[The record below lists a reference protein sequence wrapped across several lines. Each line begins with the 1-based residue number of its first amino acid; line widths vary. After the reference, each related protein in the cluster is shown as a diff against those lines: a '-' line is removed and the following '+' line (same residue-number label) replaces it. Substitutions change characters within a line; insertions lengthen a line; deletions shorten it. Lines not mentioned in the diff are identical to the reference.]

1 MASIQLEEITI
12 GQIHAAYK
20 DGRVTAE
27 ALTAAFLDRI
37 QKIDKADDG
46 PKLNSTLAI
55 NGAALEEAKRLDV
68 SFAKDG
74 RFVGPLHGI
83 PVVVKDHLK
92 TKGMP
97 NTYGSIVAKDYI
109 PDEDATAVAKLKSAG
124 AIILAKTTMPD
135 WGTDWFSNSSLS
147 GTTRNPYDITRDP
160 GGSSGGTATALAANL
175 AVVGLGSD
183 TGGSS
188 RVPAAFC
195 SLVGFRPTAGLISGY
210 GGLRAVHGQSTVG
223 PMARTVT
230 DLALLLDAVSGYDEN
245 DSVTAIHARALDMP
259 RGGSFASQFDASS
272 PQRVGI
278 IRAMFGDD
286 AIPEQRQVNEVIQAA
301 LDTLSN
307 SGVTLVDIEVP
318 NLANYIAGSSVL
330 LTRSRIDLEGFIK
343 ENFGVDFSS
352 LLANGQL
359 PKENVLVAYAL
370 PRVAASLYESGEYG
384 KQLDTRVEFDAVLS
398 SLMIKHKVSAF
409 AFPEAKIPPP
419 VSTDIDAK
427 MRLEVPANFAI
438 ASNLRWPAI
447 SVPAGF
453 TSNGLPVGL
462 ELLSLPL
469 KDQEL
474 LNLAY
479 LVEQTVQGRKPP
491 TNI

>member
-20 DGRVTAE
+20 EGRVTAE

-55 NGAALEEAKRLDV
+55 NGAAIEEAKQLDA
-68 SFAKDG
+68 SFAKNG

-109 PDEDATAVAKLKSAG
+109 PDEDATVVAKLKSAG

-147 GTTRNPYDITRDP
+147 GTTRNPYDLARDP

-230 DLALLLDAVSGYDEN
+230 DLALLLDAVAGYDEN

-259 RGGSFASQFDASS
+259 RGGSFASQFDTRS
-272 PQRVGI
+272 PQRVGV

-286 AIPEQRQVNEVIQAA
+286 TISEQRQVNEVIRAA
-301 LDTLSN
+301 LDTLSR

-318 NLANYIAGSSVL
+318 NLTNYIAGSSVL

-343 ENFGVDFSS
+343 ENFD
-352 LLANGQL
+352 L

-370 PRVAASLYESGEYG
+370 PRVAPSPYESGEYG

-398 SLMIKHKVSAF
+398 ALMIKHQVSAF

-419 VSTDIDAK
+419 VSADIDAK
-427 MRLEVPANFAI
+427 MRLAVPANFAI

-479 LVEQTVQGRKPP
+479 RVEQAVQGRKPP
-491 TNI
+491 TNM

>member
-20 DGRVTAE
+20 EGRVTAE

-37 QKIDKADDG
+37 QKIDKDDDG

-55 NGAALEEAKRLDV
+55 NGAALEEARRLDA
-68 SFAKDG
+68 SFANDG

-92 TKGMP
+92 MKGMP

-147 GTTRNPYDITRDP
+147 GTTRNPYDLERDP

-230 DLALLLDAVSGYDEN
+230 DLALLLDAVAGYDEN
-245 DSVTAIHARALDMP
+245 DS
-259 RGGSFASQFDASS
+259 
-272 PQRVGI
+272 RVGV

-286 AIPEQRQVNEVIQAA
+286 TIPEQRQVNEVIQAA
-301 LDTLSN
+301 LDTLAD

-343 ENFGVDFSS
+343 DNFSVDFSS

-359 PKENVLVAYAL
+359 PKENVL
-370 PRVAASLYESGEYG
+370 SGEYG

-398 SLMIKHKVSAF
+398 ALMIKHQVSAF

-419 VSTDIDAK
+419 VSADIDAK
-427 MRLEVPANFAI
+427 MRLAVPANFAI
-438 ASNLRWPAI
+438 ASNLRWPAV

-453 TSNGLPVGL
+453 TSNGQPVGL

-474 LNLAY
+474 LNLAHR
-479 LVEQTVQGRKPP
+479 VEQAVQGRKPP

>member
-223 PMARTVT
+223 PMARTRY
-230 DLALLLDAVSGYDEN
+230 GYPCP
-245 DSVTAIHARALDMP
+245 SAGHAAR
-259 RGGSFASQFDASS
+259 GSFASQFDASS

-409 AFPEAKIPPP
+409 AFPEAKIPSP

-427 MRLEVPANFAI
+427 MRLAVPANFAI

-479 LVEQTVQGRKPP
+479 RVEQAIQGRKPP
-491 TNI
+491 TNIR